1 MHTGRGSGWRGQH
14 LWGLI
19 CCNHW
24 EVGVMRETNHS
35 ASGGL
40 SFVPQ
45 DEALYYLLSQD
56 LGREGWDKKALS
68 NGSHCHSS

>member
-1 MHTGRGSGWRGQH
+1 
-14 LWGLI
+14 
-19 CCNHW
+19 
-24 EVGVMRETNHS
+24 MRETNHS